1 MKLLVSFYTRALL
14 KLSIKSKA
22 YINIH
27 IITYSKSMNSFLIR
41 FNLTSKKEDANFL
54 QKINERSFI
63 FYNFTLLNWDWIQW
77 KSNK

>member
-1 MKLLVSFYTRALL
+1 
-14 KLSIKSKA
+14 
-22 YINIH
+22 
-27 IITYSKSMNSFLIR
+27 MNSFLIR